1 MILSI
6 DTEELTNKN
15 KKMETKKS
23 ILSGTV
29 IATAIL
35 GAASMKANINHF
47 EFSSLGSGS
56 EVRANLINELPSA
69 VKYSDLACGEKKDNK
84 TTDTKKAKDGKC
96 GEGKC
101 GDSKSKDA
109 KCGEKK
115 HDAKAKDGKCGEG
128 KCGDKKSKSN
138 PK

>member
-1 MILSI
+1 
-6 DTEELTNKN
+6 
-15 KKMETKKS
+15 METKKS
-23 ILSGTV
+23 ILTGTV

-35 GAASMKANINHF
+35 GAASMKANTNLF
-47 EFSSLGSGS
+47 GFSALGSGS
-56 EVRANLINELPSA
+56 EVRANLITDFPAA
-69 VKYSDLACGEKKDNK
+69 VKYSDLACGEKKDAK
-84 TTDTKKAKDGKC
+84 TADTKKSKDGKC

-109 KCGEKK
+109 KTGDKK
-115 HDAKAKDGKCGEG
+115 DMKAKDGKCGEG